1 LSCSHNLH
9 SSCSDDEEPP
19 TYATAAPPP
28 SPTAIDEPVEP
39 DVAPRATRSGVKKV
53 AQSRYP
59 KRSKKTKEGDVS
71 LEAHASTVSSD
82 DVSASSLLAF
92 FSCTFALTHFFSQ
105 ALVKRFIALGTECA
119 GYLKVAK
126 ASEGI
131 TLTSNH
137 HLSSAFC
144 PLLSI

>member
-1 LSCSHNLH
+1 M
-9 SSCSDDEEPP
+9 
-19 TYATAAPPP
+19 
-28 SPTAIDEPVEP
+28 
-39 DVAPRATRSGVKKV
+39 KKV
-53 AQSRYP
+53 TQSRYP
-59 KRSKKTKEGDVS
+59 KRSKKAKEGEVS
-71 LEAHASTVSSD
+71 LEAHASTVYSD

-92 FSCTFALTHFFSQ
+92 FSRASALTHFFSQ

-131 TLTSNH
+131 TLMSNH
-137 HLSSAFC
+137 HLSSVLC

>member
-1 LSCSHNLH
+1 LY

-19 TYATAAPPP
+19 TYATVAPPP

-53 AQSRYP
+53 SQSRYP
-59 KRSKKTKEGDVS
+59 KRSKKAKEANVS

-82 DVSASSLLAF
+82 DVSTSSLLAF
-92 FSCTFALTHFFSQ
+92 FLCISALTHFFSQ

-131 TLTSNH
+131 ILTSNH
-137 HLSSAFC
+137 HLSSAPC
-144 PLLSI
+144 PL